1 MSAGDH
7 QDWSPVVIHGKAGSG
22 GSQKSGGCTRP
33 QNPEA
38 ARLRKLEESEAP
50 QRPKVLTPE
59 SVATIQTYRR
69 EHNNMTQKDF
79 DRLFSWPA
87 NTTNLLESRR
97 AAPTPGQ
104 LRALNA
110 QLKTGLTLG

>member
-1 MSAGDH
+1 MSAQGH
-7 QDWSPVVIHGKAGSG
+7 QDWTPVTIHGKAAGSH
-22 GSQKSGGCTRP
+22 SGTGIKAP

-38 ARLRKLEESEAP
+38 TRLRKLEEAEAP
-50 QRPKVLTPE
+50 QRIKTFTVE
-59 SVATIQTYRR
+59 SVAAIQNYRR
-69 EHNNMTQKDF
+69 EHNLTQKEL

-87 NTTNLLESRR
+87 NTTNQLEARKV
-97 AAPTPGQ
+97 APTQGQ

>member
-1 MSAGDH
+1 MSADKH
-7 QDWSPVVIHGKAGSG
+7 QDWAPVTIHGKSG
-22 GSQKSGGCTRP
+22 GGSSGHPGSARP
-33 QNPEA
+33 HQNSEA

-50 QRPKVLTPE
+50 QRPKTLTPE

-69 EHNNMTQKDF
+69 EHNNMTQKEF

>member
-7 QDWSPVVIHGKAGSG
+7 QDWSPIVIHGKAGTG
-22 GSQKSGGCTRP
+22 GASSKTSRGS

>member
-1 MSAGDH
+1 MSSGDH
-7 QDWSPVVIHGKAGSG
+7 QDWAPVTIHGKGVSSSSSRGRA
-22 GSQKSGGCTRP
+22 P

-38 ARLRKLEESEAP
+38 ARLRKLEEAEAP
-50 QRPKVLTPE
+50 QRPKTLTLE
-59 SVATIQTYRR
+59 SVAAIQTYRR
-69 EHNNMTQKDF
+69 ENNNMTQKDF

-97 AAPTPGQ
+97 ASPTAAQ